1 MKLKELFE
9 NTIPVYKGDIRVPED
24 WKDLSG
30 LPELYPGYTAGCI
43 LEGKFDCSYCKVL
56 TSLEGA
62 PSSTHDFLC
71 FSCNSL
77 TSLKGAPTNSTHK
90 FDCSFCN
97 DLSSLEG
104 APSSTHNFDCSY
116 CSSLTSLKGIGK
128 DYLTVINEIFYGDKS
143 GIKSNILGLLKVK
156 NLKVLSITDDKKL
169 EEIIN
174 RHLKTKNILECQEE
188 LIENG
193 YKEFAKL

>member
-9 NTIPVYKGDIRVPED
+9 NTIPVYKGNIRVPED

-43 LEGKFDCSYCKVL
+43 LEGTFDCSDCTLL

-62 PSSTHDFLC
+62 PSSATNFNC
-71 FSCNSL
+71 SGC
-77 TSLKGAPTNSTHK
+77 TSLISLKV
-90 FDCSFCN
+90 
-97 DLSSLEG
+97 SLEN
-104 APSSTHNFDCSY
+104 THNFWCHG
-116 CSSLTSLKGIGK
+116 CSSLTSLEGAPFKTYNFLGSGCTSLRSLEGIGK
-128 DYLTVINEIFYGDKS
+128 DYLKEVNDVFSISNT
-143 GIKSNILGLLKVK
+143 GIKSNILGLLKVR
-156 NLKVLSITDDKKL
+156 NLKAISITDDKKL

-174 RHLKTKNILECQEE
+174 RHLETKDIIECQEE